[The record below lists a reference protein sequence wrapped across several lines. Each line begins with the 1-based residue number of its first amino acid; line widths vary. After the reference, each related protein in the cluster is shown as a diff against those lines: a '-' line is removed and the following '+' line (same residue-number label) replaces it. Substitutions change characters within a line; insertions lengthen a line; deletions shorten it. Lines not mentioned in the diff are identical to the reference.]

1 MLMLLLYAAF
11 GKAQGLLL
19 DGFMQ
24 QKGTLVS
31 AVSYSYEQ
39 YNTYYVG
46 GEATKNPN
54 LGTISTNSVSL
65 YMVGGITDYLNI
77 VANLPYVSTKP
88 SEGYWSPQSDIQDLS
103 IFLRG
108 RLLNKDLADFGKL
121 SVMLAAGYSIP
132 LSDYIPDAPIAIGH
146 QTSRAEFRLVV
157 QHQFPIGIFIMAQG
171 GYIRNNNVTIDRGYE
186 VSVPDATDLTL
197 RVGGNIRDLYVDGW
211 LNRQNAR
218 SGNNIGPGVPFPTNA
233 ISFLRS
239 GFNLYYG
246 IPKVRNLGLSAGMAF
261 TLTGENVGK
270 STRVSTG
277 IVYTLAL
284 IK

>member
-1 MLMLLLYAAF
+1 MLLLCALF
-11 GKAQGLLL
+11 SNAQGLLL

-24 QKGTLVS
+24 KKGNLIS
-31 AVSYSYEQ
+31 ALSYSYEQ

-46 GEATKNPN
+46 GTATENPN
-54 LGTISTNSVSL
+54 LGTISTNSLSL

-77 VANLPYVSTKP
+77 VVNLPYVSTKP

-103 IFLRG
+103 VFLRG
-108 RLLNKDLADFGKL
+108 RLINKNLGDVGRF
-121 SVMLAAGYSIP
+121 SVMLAAGYSTP

-146 QTSRAEFRLVV
+146 QASRSELRLIV
-157 QHQFPIGIFIMAQG
+157 QHQFPVGVFVMAQG

-186 VSVPDATDLTL
+186 VSVPDATDFTL
-197 RVGGNIRDLYVDGW
+197 RVGGNIKDIYVDGW
-211 LNRQNAR
+211 LSNQNAK

-246 IPKVRNLGLSAGMAF
+246 IPKVSNLGVSVGMAF
-261 TLTGENVGK
+261 TLAGENVGK
-270 STRVSTG
+270 STRFSTG

-284 IK
+284 LK